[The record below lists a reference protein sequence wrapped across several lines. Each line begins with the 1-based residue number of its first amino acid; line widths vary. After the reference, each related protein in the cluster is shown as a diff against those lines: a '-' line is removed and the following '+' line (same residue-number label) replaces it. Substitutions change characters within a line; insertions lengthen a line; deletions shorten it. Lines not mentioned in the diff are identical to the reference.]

1 MRFRGEMY
9 GNSTSPQ
16 TDARGGDA
24 SSLVLGGL
32 FEGLEIAGFAA
43 GHERFGRAFQFF
55 PASPDLD
62 GLGRV
67 DAIVG
72 GGAGDD
78 RQKIGELLDHSV
90 GGRHQVFRVRVMG
103 RGIANEEPAG
113 PLAQPMD
120 QAQVPGA
127 L

>member
-1 MRFRGEMY
+1 MLG
-9 GNSTSPQ
+9 
-16 TDARGGDA
+16 
-24 SSLVLGGL
+24 VLL
-32 FEGLEIAGFAA
+32 EGLEIAGLAA
-43 GHERFGRAFQFF
+43 SHESLGRAFQLF

-62 GLGRV
+62 GLGGV

-78 RQKIGELLDHSV
+78 RQKIGELLDHSI
-90 GGRHQVFRVRVMG
+90 GGRNQVFRVRVMVI
-103 RGIANEEPAG
+103 GIADEKPAG

-120 QAQVPGA
+120 QAQVQGA